1 LQQNGEHTWRQIN
14 CGPAFPAVRLCPESC
29 SQEEFTD
36 CPRNGEET
44 DAGNAGT
51 AEGYLDLPDARGQ
64 G

>member
-1 LQQNGEHTWRQIN
+1 
-14 CGPAFPAVRLCPESC
+14 VRLCPESC